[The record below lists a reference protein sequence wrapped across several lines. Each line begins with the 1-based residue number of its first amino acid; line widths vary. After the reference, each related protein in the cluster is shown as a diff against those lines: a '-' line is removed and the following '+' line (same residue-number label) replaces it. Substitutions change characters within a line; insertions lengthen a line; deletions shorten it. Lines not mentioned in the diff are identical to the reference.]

1 MKDIT
6 ENENIQKI
14 NVMLIGCNGSLKM
27 PQDSSPVSPVQHSA
41 MFIIYTNS
49 RNLFGEEQTKFS
61 ILKSNVQSQKEMS
74 RDSTNSQADSY
85 PETQRKNLNCSAG

>member
-61 ILKSNVQSQKEMS
+61 ILKSKV
-74 RDSTNSQADSY
+74 
-85 PETQRKNLNCSAG
+85 RKKCQGIQPIAKQTAILRHKGKT